1 MARRIGIVAAI
12 VAVAVAYALLD
23 RETGLTTLLQLH
35 GEVEGDHVRA
45 DALRVRIEAI
55 HAEIRALES
64 DPFAIESAIREDLAL
79 GRADD
84 VIVRFPPSESSSH

>member
-12 VAVAVAYALLD
+12 VAVAMAYALLD
-23 RETGLTTLLQLH
+23 RETGITTLIQLH
-35 GEVEGDHVRA
+35 GEVEADRARA
-45 DALRVRIEAI
+45 DALRARIEAR
-55 HAEIRALES
+55 HAEARALES

-84 VIVRFPPSESSSH
+84 VIVRFPPSESSNH